1 MSHEDDRKP
10 KVTKAKM
17 CECGCKIHNKR
28 KPRDPNK
35 AKRPL
40 SDYNKFV
47 KEHYPTVKDKPVKE
61 RLKLISEMWKA
72 KKKKQV
78 SK

>member
-1 MSHEDDRKP
+1 MPDTTEKSK
-10 KVTKAKM
+10 KTCA
-17 CECGCKIHNKR
+17 CGCKIHNKR

-35 AKRPL
+35 PKRPL

-47 KEHYPTVKDKPVKE
+47 KENYPKVRDKPIKE
-61 RLKLISEMWKA
+61 RLKLLSVMWKEN
-72 KKKKQV
+72 KRKML